1 MVVSARQP
9 TPTPQKTRRKQVK
22 NTTNNTDRTARAQ
35 KAAATRAANKARK
48 AAEAEAAAA
57 AAAAEAEAEAARQE
71 ALEQADERERS
82 RQSAAL
88 QAARVR
94 YERGVAASGRPTQH
108 NGDPVARALVGLW
121 PAQAL
126 DLAERL
132 CGLEA
137 GSLAVL
143 YAERNPGSQR
153 MNAGNR
159 LRGWLR
165 REQKAGRGQEA
176 LEALLRG

>member
-1 MVVSARQP
+1 
-9 TPTPQKTRRKQVK
+9 VK
-22 NTTNNTDRTARAQ
+22 NANTNPAHAARAQ
-35 KAAATRAANKARK
+35 KAAETRRRNAEAK
-48 AAEAEAAAA
+48 AAAEAAAA
-57 AAAAEAEAEAARQE
+57 AEAQAAAEAEAARQQ
-71 ALEQADERERS
+71 ALDEADERERS

-88 QAARVR
+88 AAARVR

-108 NGDPVARALVGLW
+108 NGDPVAHALEGLW
-121 PAQAL
+121 PSEAL
-126 DLAERL
+126 ALAERL

-159 LRGWLR
+159 VRGWLR
-165 REQKAGRGQEA
+165 REQKAGRGHEA
-176 LEALLRG
+176 LDRLLAEAGK